1 MEVILKEDVSKIG
14 RAGDKVEVK
23 DGYARNYLIPKGLAL
38 GVTVANEKA
47 IQIQREKNIRKEEEI
62 KAEAEA
68 IAKKLEEIS
77 CTVAMNVGEDDKLFG
92 AVTTADVAATLSAEG
107 VAIDKKDII
116 FEDEMPK
123 LGIYYFKVKLH
134 PEVTQ
139 RVKLWVVKK

>member
-14 RAGDKVEVK
+14 KAGDKVEVK

-38 GVTVANEKA
+38 GVTAANEKV
-47 IQIQREKNIRKEEEI
+47 IQIQREKNIRKEEEV
-62 KAEAEA
+62 KAGAEA

-77 CTVAMNVGEDDKLFG
+77 CTIAMNVGEDDKLFG

-107 VAIDKKDII
+107 VVIDKKDIV